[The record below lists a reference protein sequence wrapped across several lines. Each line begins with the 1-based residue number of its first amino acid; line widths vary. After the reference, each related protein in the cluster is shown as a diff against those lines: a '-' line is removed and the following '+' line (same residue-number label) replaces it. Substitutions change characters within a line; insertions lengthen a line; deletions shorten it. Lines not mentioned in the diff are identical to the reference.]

1 MSKIKDEQ
9 LEKLQELVNNLNQI
23 QSQLGSIELQ
33 KHGLLHQSGELQ
45 NGLKEFQEEL
55 EKEYGKVSINIQDGT
70 YEEITEENESDKKD

>member
-9 LEKLQELVNNLNQI
+9 LTKLQELVNNLNQI

-45 NGLKEFQEEL
+45 SGLKEFQNEL
-55 EKEYGKVSINIQDGT
+55 EEEYGRVSINIQDGT
-70 YEEITEENESDKKD
+70 YEEITEEDESDKED